1 MFLELSEA
9 MNLHQD
15 ECYSIFNVTINF
27 QISCLDFLR
36 VIAIKIIQYNVKKKN
51 WRDSKHDKFPNN
63 YHFLFKGESGYSL
76 TLVLQPFIMI

>member
-15 ECYSIFNVTINF
+15 ECYSILNVTINF

-36 VIAIKIIQYNVKKKN
+36 VIAIKIIQYNVKKKIEGIA
-51 WRDSKHDKFPNN
+51 SMISFPTIITF
-63 YHFLFKGESGYSL
+63 YLKERVVIL
-76 TLVLQPFIMI
+76 

>member
-36 VIAIKIIQYNVKKKN
+36 VIAIKIIQYNVKKKKIEGIA
-51 WRDSKHDKFPNN
+51 SMISFPTIITF
-63 YHFLFKGESGYSL
+63 YLKERVVIL
-76 TLVLQPFIMI
+76 